1 MAASTSRDGEE
12 FKMEK
17 KRLMILIAMPA
28 AIVVVCALAT
38 STRVN
43 EYQTFSG
50 FITAEHEQMGLR
62 AVMPSS
68 SRGSR
73 TLPILRDS
81 SSAGGQKETK
91 KLAEVGDNEP
101 LTPGQVDDKAKEWAA
116 DHPEETR
123 TLFL

>member
-1 MAASTSRDGEE
+1 MAKSTVGDGEE
-12 FKMEK
+12 SKLEK
-17 KRLMILIAMPA
+17 KRLMILIAVPA

-50 FITAEHEQMGLR
+50 FITAEHERMGLR

-73 TLPILRDS
+73 TLPILKGS
-81 SSAGGQKETK
+81 SSAGDQKEMK
-91 KLAEVGDNEP
+91 KLAEMGDNEP
-101 LTPGQVDDKAKEWAA
+101 LTPGQVDDRAKEWAGN
-116 DHPEETR
+116 HPEETR
-123 TLFL
+123 SLFL

>member
-1 MAASTSRDGEE
+1 
-12 FKMEK
+12 MEK
-17 KRLMILIAMPA
+17 KRLMILIAVPA

-38 STRVN
+38 SSRVN

-50 FITAEHEQMGLR
+50 FVTAEHEQMGLR
-62 AVMPSS
+62 AMMPSS
-68 SRGSR
+68 SHGLH

-81 SSAGGQKETK
+81 SLVVDQKEKK

-123 TLFL
+123 SLFL